1 MKHFISTLKLTILSA
16 GLLVVPAVLLVAAEA
31 KIGTGKDFKF
41 PDYYPA
47 SNGVRRLKRL
57 VTGSEAHF
65 MTNDTSVVALKNPR
79 LESFAP
85 DGKAEWTAISL
96 ECTVNIRTGEVRGS
110 TNLTFQTADERLQ
123 QTGVG
128 FLWQPTN
135 EVFIIFDQSHTRI
148 DKEALTDNS
157 RSKQ

>member
-1 MKHFISTLKLTILSA
+1 MNRQRLTYIFAST
-16 GLLVVPAVLLVAAEA
+16 AVAMSSWMLFAADA
-31 KIGTGKDFKF
+31 RIGTGKDFKF